1 MMSRNSNTY
10 CRFGKTD
17 VTLVHSSVSPTTPD
31 AAGAANLDI
40 RVTMRRSESARLWHR

>member
-1 MMSRNSNTY
+1 MMTKDGNTC

-17 VTLVHSSVSPTTPD
+17 ATLVTSSVSPTTPD
-31 AAGAANLDI
+31 TAGAANLDI